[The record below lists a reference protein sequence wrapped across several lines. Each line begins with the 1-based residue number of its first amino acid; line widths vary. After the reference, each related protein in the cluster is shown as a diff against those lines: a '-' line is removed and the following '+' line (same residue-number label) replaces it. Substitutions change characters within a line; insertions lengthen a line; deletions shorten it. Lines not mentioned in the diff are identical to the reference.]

1 MSFKGLQRLN
11 GTLRALADVP
21 ARASASAAAR
31 IATLIDESFS
41 AGLDPYGR
49 PWAPLMASTL
59 ARRPWRGAPPLTDT
73 GALRASVR
81 VVPLPSAGIS
91 ITMAAP
97 GPFHQMGTR
106 YMAQRQ
112 IFPQSGG
119 IAPSWRQAIA
129 QSVAEAMRKAGA

>member
-1 MSFKGLQRLN
+1 MAFKGLQRLN

-21 ARASASAAAR
+21 ARASAAAAAR

-73 GALRASVR
+73 GALRARVR

-91 ITMAAP
+91 ITMASP
-97 GPFHQMGTR
+97 GQFHQMGTR

-119 IAPSWRQAIA
+119 IAPSWRAAIA
-129 QSVAEAMRKAGA
+129 QSITEAMRKAGA

>member
-21 ARASASAAAR
+21 ARASAAAASR
-31 IATLIDESFS
+31 IATLIDESFF

-49 PWAPLMASTL
+49 PWAPLAASTL

-106 YMAQRQ
+106 YMPQRQ

-119 IAPSWRQAIA
+119 IAPSWRAAIA
-129 QSVAEAMRKAGA
+129 QSITEAMRKAGA